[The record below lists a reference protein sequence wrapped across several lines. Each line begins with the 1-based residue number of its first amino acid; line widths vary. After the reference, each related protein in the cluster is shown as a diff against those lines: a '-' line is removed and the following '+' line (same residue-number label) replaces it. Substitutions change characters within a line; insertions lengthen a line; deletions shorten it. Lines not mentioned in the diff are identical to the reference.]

1 MHDEGLKKSAIDQMM
16 GELDDVTADS
26 LRQSPGKPKG
36 PVSGVEIAITVS
48 PKTDE
53 EMKEELEE
61 HGEGGEKCDVEG
73 CEDPMH
79 DHSERDG
86 GEAPEA
92 EGEGS
97 DYISQ
102 LLKKLG

>member
-1 MHDEGLKKSAIDQMM
+1 MDLMDDQDLKKSVIDQMM

-26 LRQSPGKPKG
+26 LKRKPEG
-36 PVSGVEIAITVS
+36 SSGGGVEIAITVS
-48 PKTDE
+48 PKTE
-53 EMKEELEE
+53 GEMKEELGD
-61 HGEGGEKCDVEG
+61 GECMDED

-79 DHSERDG
+79 DHSERDKEKEPDG
-86 GEAPEA
+86 
-92 EGEGS
+92 